1 MWSRLVELHSGQKLV
16 HQTQGEIKFVNQQV
30 SKLSTK
36 LHRVRKKEKE
46 KSEIDGET
54 TKHESENKRN

>member
-36 LHRVRKKEKE
+36 LQRVRKKEKE
-46 KSEIDGET
+46 KSEIDAQIR
-54 TKHESENKRN
+54 KHESETKRN